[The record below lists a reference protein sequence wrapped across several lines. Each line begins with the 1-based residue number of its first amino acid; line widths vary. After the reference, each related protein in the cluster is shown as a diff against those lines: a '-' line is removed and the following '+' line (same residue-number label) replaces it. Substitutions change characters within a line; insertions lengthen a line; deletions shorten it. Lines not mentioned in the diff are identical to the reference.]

1 MSATTTVELRRGA
14 APPRPALRTLAGEQL
29 LVAGG
34 QLAAGVGNLVFS
46 LVAARLLAPGAF
58 ADLSAFLALYL
69 LVHVPAASLSAGSA
83 LSPALADA
91 LRGRALGVGA
101 AVGAALA
108 LGSLPMAAVLHL
120 PVAMVLALAAA
131 APTAGLLA
139 LERGRLYGLG
149 RPRRAAASLLAE
161 PAVRLGAGVALGAL
175 LGPAGAAAGVT
186 LAGWAALAVA
196 HTPGDGGAPAR
207 AGSAP
212 VATVLAFLGL
222 AVVQNQDVLVANA
235 LLGAGEAGR
244 FAVLSTLGGVAAFAT
259 TTVPLMLLPRAS
271 AGDRRALPAALAVA
285 GALGVAA
292 VATVAVD
299 PTRLVTA
306 AFGARY
312 APAAALAI
320 PYLVAMALLGVSR
333 VLVAHAC
340 ATGAARPALS
350 ILGGA
355 VALQLGLLLA
365 MGDDAA
371 GIAHATLIASTAL
384 AAGTG
389 GAAVIRLP
397 TVREPVL
404 RALGPRPT
412 RTAWALGGLVV
423 FGLVVRLLASRGLW
437 LDEATSV
444 SQARLPF
451 EQMLDQLRNGDVHP
465 PLHHSVLW
473 VTVRLLG
480 TSELAVR
487 LPSILATVALV
498 PLLYLLGREL
508 YDRRAGLAAAA
519 LATVAPFCVWY
530 ADEARMYGLFM
541 LFATVALLMQA
552 RAIRHDRRTDWAL
565 YALAAAALVWT
576 QYFGALFVLAQ
587 QVGFAAAVWQRRVRV
602 THWLAAIAGLALLV
616 APLLSFAMHQFNVNE
631 SSGKGFSAPSQAG
644 ASASQNEG
652 LATPSIYSA
661 ITNVLWAITGY
672 HSDATM
678 ERLGALWPV
687 AMLGA
692 LGLLGRGRSR
702 ATQLLVAC
710 ALIPMAG
717 LFVLGQ
723 LKPFVFEV
731 RYFCAAVPIALLL
744 IARAATGFTQRS
756 AAVVACVGLLAATMG
771 LAEADQQLNSSN
783 PRDYD
788 FRGALQKIHSEARP
802 GDLIIYEPAYLGSV
816 VGYYGGGLQAQPLG
830 SKPPRP
836 RPGQRVFLLASFQDK
851 APFRKAT
858 VDTVLRMRR
867 DHHQV
872 QSFTRPQIR
881 VWEFTR

>member
-1 MSATTTVELRRGA
+1 MSATTTVDRRVGA
-14 APPRPALRTLAGEQL
+14 SPRPALRTLAGEQL

-34 QLAAGVGNLVFS
+34 QLAAGVGNLAFS

-91 LRGRALGVGA
+91 LRGRALRIGA

-108 LGSLPMAAVLHL
+108 LCSLPIAAALHL
-120 PVAMVLALAAA
+120 PTAMVLALAAA

-149 RPRRAAASLLAE
+149 RPRRAAGSLLAE

-196 HTPGDGGAPAR
+196 HTPGDGSASA
-207 AGSAP
+207 AGTGAP

-235 LLGAGEAGR
+235 LLPAGEAGR

-259 TTVPLMLLPRAS
+259 TTVPLMLLPRSA

-285 GALGVAA
+285 GALGIAA
-292 VATVAVD
+292 VAAVAVD

-306 AFGARY
+306 VFGARY
-312 APAAALAI
+312 APAAAIAV

-340 ATGAARPALS
+340 ATGAARPALA

-355 VALQLGLLLA
+355 VALHLGLLLA

-384 AAGTG
+384 AVGSA

-397 TVREPVL
+397 TVRGPVL
-404 RALGPRPT
+404 RALGPRPAQ
-412 RTAWALGGLVV
+412 TAWALAGLAVLA
-423 FGLVVRLLASRGLW
+423 LVVRLLASRSLW

-444 SQARLPF
+444 SQARVPF
-451 EQMLDQLRNGDVHP
+451 GQMLDQLRNGDVHP
-465 PLHHSVLW
+465 PLHHSILW

-498 PLLYLLGREL
+498 PLLYVLGCEL

-541 LFATVALLMQA
+541 LFATLALLMQV
-552 RAIRHDRRTDWAL
+552 RAMRHDRRTDWAL
-565 YALAAAALVWT
+565 YAVAAAALVWT

-616 APLLSFAMHQFNVNE
+616 APVVSFAMHQFDVNE

-744 IARAATGFTQRS
+744 MARAATGFTERG

-771 LAEADQQLNSSN
+771 LAEADQQFNSSN

-788 FRGALQKIHSEARP
+788 FRGALQEIRREARP
-802 GDLIIYEPAYLGSV
+802 GDLIVYEPAYLGSV
-816 VGYYGGGLQAQPLG
+816 VGYYGGGLKAQPLG
-830 SKPPRP
+830 SEPPRP
-836 RPGQRVFLLASFQDK
+836 RPRQRVFLLASFQDK
-851 APFRKAT
+851 APFRKAA
-858 VDTVLRMRR
+858 VDAVLRMRR
-867 DHHQV
+867 EHRQV
-872 QSFTRPQIR
+872 QSFDRPQIR

>member
-1 MSATTTVELRRGA
+1 MS
-14 APPRPALRTLAGEQL
+14 
-29 LVAGG
+29 
-34 QLAAGVGNLVFS
+34 
-46 LVAARLLAPGAF
+46 
-58 ADLSAFLALYL
+58 
-69 LVHVPAASLSAGSA
+69 
-83 LSPALADA
+83 
-91 LRGRALGVGA
+91 
-101 AVGAALA
+101 
-108 LGSLPMAAVLHL
+108 
-120 PVAMVLALAAA
+120 
-131 APTAGLLA
+131 
-139 LERGRLYGLG
+139 
-149 RPRRAAASLLAE
+149 
-161 PAVRLGAGVALGAL
+161 
-175 LGPAGAAAGVT
+175 
-186 LAGWAALAVA
+186 
-196 HTPGDGGAPAR
+196 
-207 AGSAP
+207 
-212 VATVLAFLGL
+212 
-222 AVVQNQDVLVANA
+222 
-235 LLGAGEAGR
+235 
-244 FAVLSTLGGVAAFAT
+244 
-259 TTVPLMLLPRAS
+259 
-271 AGDRRALPAALAVA
+271 
-285 GALGVAA
+285 
-292 VATVAVD
+292 
-299 PTRLVTA
+299 
-306 AFGARY
+306 
-312 APAAALAI
+312 
-320 PYLVAMALLGVSR
+320 LLGVLW
-333 VLVAHAC
+333 VVFANAC
-340 ATGAARPALS
+340 TTGAARPALAV
-350 ILGGA
+350 LGGA
-355 VALQLGLLLA
+355 IALHLGLLLA

-412 RTAWALGGLVV
+412 HTAWILAGLVAV
-423 FGLVVRLLASRGLW
+423 ALVVRLLASRGLW

-444 SQARLPF
+444 SQAKLPF
-451 EQMLDQLRNGDVHP
+451 GQMLEQLRDGDVHP
-465 PLHHSVLW
+465 PLHHSILW

-498 PLLYLLGREL
+498 PLLHLLGREL
-508 YDRRAGLAAAA
+508 YDHRAGLAAAA

-541 LFATVALLMQA
+541 LFATLALLMQV
-552 RAIRHDRRTDWAL
+552 RAIRRDRRIDWAL

-587 QVGFAAAVWQRRVRV
+587 QLGFAAAVWQRRVRIV
-602 THWLAAIAGLALLV
+602 HWLAAMAGLALLV

-661 ITNVLWAITGY
+661 ITNFLWAITGY

-678 ERLGALWPV
+678 ERLGALWPA

-710 ALIPMAG
+710 AVIPMAG

-744 IARAATGFTQRS
+744 IARAATGFTRRATV
-756 AAVVACVGLLAATMG
+756 AAACVAVLVATMG
-771 LAEADQQLNSSN
+771 LAEADQQFNSSN

-788 FRGALQKIHSEARP
+788 FRGALQEIRAEARP
-802 GDLIIYEPAYLGSV
+802 GDLIVYEPAYLGSV
-816 VGYYGGGLQAQPLG
+816 VGYYDGGMRARALG
-830 SKPPRP
+830 AEPPRP

-851 APFRKAT
+851 APFRKAA
-858 VDTVLRMRR
+858 VDAVLKLRR
-867 DHHQV
+867 GARQV
-872 QSFTRPQIR
+872 DAFDRPQIR